1 MGKIFY
7 IMGKSASGKDSLFKK
22 LKEEKRFS
30 LKEVVPYTTR
40 PIRSG
45 ETDGEEY
52 FFRDEAELA
61 RMKEAGKIIECRTYQ
76 TMHGP
81 WSYFTADDGQ
91 IDLNEGDY
99 GMIGTLDSYRQM
111 LSYFGEE
118 VMVPLYLCVEDG
130 ERLARALARE
140 RGQAV
145 PRYRELCRRFLADE
159 EDFSE
164 ENLARCGIDRYYEN
178 EDFQACYE
186 EICRKIKAEIDA
198 K

>member
-7 IMGKSASGKDSLFKK
+7 IMGKSASGKDSLFKR
-22 LKEEKRFS
+22 LREEKELS
-30 LKEVVPYTTR
+30 LREVVPYTTR

-45 ETDGEEY
+45 ETDGVEY
-52 FFRDEAELA
+52 FFTTEADLERL
-61 RMKEAGKIIECRTYQ
+61 RKEGKIIECRTYQ
-76 TMHGP
+76 TVHGP

-91 IDLNEGDY
+91 IDLGRGNY

-111 LSYFGEE
+111 LAFFGKEIL
-118 VMVPLYLCVEDG
+118 VPLYVCVEDG

-164 ENLARCGIDRYYEN
+164 ENLALCGIDRAYEN
-178 EDFQACYE
+178 QDFQACYE
-186 EICRKIKAEIDA
+186 EIRRKIKAEIDA